1 MIKDLKVA
9 ILGWYLGIIRN
20 MPEEDVNNGLA
31 WGKPEMKAIMKKY
44 NISIDDVVDAMPI
57 EWLK

>member
-1 MIKDLKVA
+1 MIEDLKVA

-20 MPEEDVNNGLA
+20 MQEEDVNNGLA
-31 WGKPEMKAIMKKY
+31 WEQPEMKAIMKKY
-44 NISIDDVVDAMPI
+44 NISIDDVVDVMPI